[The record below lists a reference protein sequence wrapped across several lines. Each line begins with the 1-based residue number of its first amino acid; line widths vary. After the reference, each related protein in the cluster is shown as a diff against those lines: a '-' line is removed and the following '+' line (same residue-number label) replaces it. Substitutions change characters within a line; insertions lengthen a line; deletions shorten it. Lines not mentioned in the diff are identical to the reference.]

1 MMKLALPGL
10 ITTTLLLAFLPIFQ
24 KVVSRWASDDN
35 SYCYLIV
42 PLFLY
47 LCWERKDEFEF
58 GRFSWNIWGLVPV
71 PLSIFLMIAGELGS
85 METLLF
91 VGVWGSIVGIM
102 FILYGLRLRHLL
114 FPLLILAFMVPL
126 PPFVSQMLTFKL
138 KMAASTLSVVMFRL
152 AGVSVLQEGN
162 IIDLGIIQLQMVDA
176 CSGLRYFVPLVLMS
190 LLLGYF
196 FCRRFWQKAVLLVIV
211 LPLSIAVN
219 ALRVFVTGMLHVQGH
234 SALAENFFHD
244 LSGMVIFLLAGTILF
259 GFAMAMR
266 GLRTGG
272 IREEVEAQSSKVKA
286 QREEL
291 KRESSKRERF
301 WGKGQGARTETEAQS
316 SKVKA
321 QRGELKGEGSRE
333 GKKIRILDDKKDREE
348 ESSKL
353 QTLKRPVLITA
364 ALCLLFAASGYALQK
379 LPSAANLPARKSFE
393 SFPMTIGDWNAERHY
408 LSREILDS
416 LWADDYVS
424 ATYFNHNLPNKINL
438 LIPFYEYQGTRHTA
452 HAPQSCMLGSGW
464 TMTGSREHA
473 VRTGSGTDLTLMTIQ
488 WKKGDM
494 RILGSYFFFQRG
506 RVITSPWLNKYW
518 LIVDAFTRRR
528 TDGALVRAE
537 MTLAYGQS
545 LESGYEVLG
554 EFVRKIYEVLPDYVP
569 E

>member
-1 MMKLALPGL
+1 
-10 ITTTLLLAFLPIFQ
+10 
-24 KVVSRWASDDN
+24 V
-35 SYCYLIV
+35 
-42 PLFLY
+42 
-47 LCWERKDEFEF
+47 
-58 GRFSWNIWGLVPV
+58 
-71 PLSIFLMIAGELGS
+71 
-85 METLLF
+85 
-91 VGVWGSIVGIM
+91 
-102 FILYGLRLRHLL
+102 
-114 FPLLILAFMVPL
+114 
-126 PPFVSQMLTFKL
+126 
-138 KMAASTLSVVMFRL
+138 
-152 AGVSVLQEGN
+152 
-162 IIDLGIIQLQMVDA
+162 VDA

-190 LLLGYF
+190 LLLGFF
-196 FCRRFWQKAVLLVIV
+196 FCRRFWQKVVLLVIV
-211 LPLSIAVN
+211 LPLSVAVN
-219 ALRVFVTGMLHVQGH
+219 ALRIFVTGLLHVWGY
-234 SALAENFFHD
+234 SDLAESFFHE
-244 LSGMVIFLLAGTILF
+244 LSGLVIFMLAGVILF
-259 GFAMAMR
+259 GFSMI
-266 GLRTGG
+266 LRIKDQGV
-272 IREEVEAQSSKVKA
+272 REEVEAQSSKVKD
-286 QREEL
+286 QREEP
-291 KRESSKRERF
+291 KEESSKGERF
-301 WGKGQGARTETEAQS
+301 WDKDKGVRKEIEAQS
-316 SKVKA
+316 SKVKD

-333 GKKIRILDDKKDREE
+333 GKKIKILDDKKDRVE

-488 WKKGDM
+488 WEKGDM